1 MLKPWSTPEIRKTWA
16 TQLVIGLICI
26 VSVGAVVIWSFK
38 VNLLWGIPLTVLA
51 IGVLVYAVN
60 LRLAIRLK
68 VSGIRIAGFA
78 LVMIGWFAFFFQ
90 WLNFELS
97 ELSDLTSLVL
107 GEALLGIALFGFFGG
122 AVAIFYDWYR
132 QEREVR

>member
-38 VNLLWGIPLTVLA
+38 VNLLWGSTLTVLA
-51 IGVLVYAVN
+51 ICVLVYAVN

-68 VSGIRIAGFA
+68 VSGILIAGFA
-78 LVMIGWFAFFFQ
+78 LVMIGWVAFFFQ
-90 WLNFELS
+90 SLNFELS

-122 AVAIFYDWYR
+122 AVAIFYYWYR
-132 QEREVR
+132 REREVR